1 MSNDRNHY
9 IYIWKEQGIDGSSI
23 PFYVGQGK
31 HMYGNYIKKY
41 YRAYAFHKRS
51 FAQDKANK
59 LAKLGTPHIVD
70 ILHDNLTK
78 TEADYYEKLLI
89 SRLGRR
95 NIGTGILCNLTDGGD
110 FNPMECPEI
119 AKKQLEYMKSEENK
133 NRASKHSKKLWQ
145 DPIYRK
151 SQLDMNKLEKVNND
165 RKIRIEIDGV
175 EYPSIQEA
183 ALKNNINPGTLRKR
197 MLNGLPLN
205 KDSSYYN
212 PIIYNGIEYRNS
224 ADLARK
230 LNINYN
236 TLKSRQRSGVSLE
249 SAINKGLSD
258 GKR

>member
-1 MSNDRNHY
+1 
-9 IYIWKEQGIDGSSI
+9 
-23 PFYVGQGK
+23 
-31 HMYGNYIKKY
+31 
-41 YRAYAFHKRS
+41 
-51 FAQDKANK
+51 
-59 LAKLGTPHIVD
+59 
-70 ILHDNLTK
+70 
-78 TEADYYEKLLI
+78 
-89 SRLGRR
+89 
-95 NIGTGILCNLTDGGD
+95 
-110 FNPMECPEI
+110 
-119 AKKQLEYMKSEENK
+119 
-133 NRASKHSKKLWQ
+133 
-145 DPIYRK
+145 
-151 SQLDMNKLEKVNND
+151 MNKLEKVNND